1 MASIVAYTEIRQAS
15 ITAPSRF
22 VLAEARRIADDLG
35 ATVYALLALGP
46 TTPEGLAALAGEVG
60 TAGADRILCCT
71 DEALA
76 GPSSDATHGP
86 LLIAV
91 AERLRPA
98 LVLFPEGEAGLA
110 LGRPLAERMGAA
122 FLPCSALE
130 VQAAI
135 GLEPAQV
142 LVRCPDDDHLLP
154 RAVSLREIGRP
165 VVATLLNGTAP
176 PALGEP
182 ASEMEM
188 LSYPTPTPP
197 PPRG

>member
-46 TTPEGLAALAGEVG
+46 TTPEGLAALAGKVG

-76 GPSSDATHGP
+76 GPSSDATHGR
-86 LLIAV
+86 LLVAV

-98 LVLFPEGEAGLA
+98 LVLFPEGEAGPA

-188 LSYPTPTPP
+188 LSYTTPTPP

>member
-46 TTPEGLAALAGEVG
+46 TTSEGLAALAGAVG

-86 LLIAV
+86 LLVAV

-98 LVLFPEGEAGLA
+98 LALFPEGETGPA
-110 LGRPLAERMGAA
+110 LGRPLAERIGAA
-122 FLPCSALE
+122 FLPDSSLEILPATDSA
-130 VQAAI
+130 
-135 GLEPAQV
+135 PAQV
-142 LVRCPDDDHLLP
+142 VVRCSEHDQGD
-154 RAVSLREIGRP
+154 RRSVRLRESERP
-165 VVATLLNGTAP
+165 VIAALRAGTAP

-182 ASEMEM
+182 ASDMEM
-188 LSYPTPTPP
+188 LSYPV
-197 PPRG
+197 

>member
-122 FLPCSALE
+122 FLPDSSLE
-130 VQAAI
+130 VLPATDS
-135 GLEPAQV
+135 EPAEVVVHCSEHDQAHGRS
-142 LVRCPDDDHLLP
+142 VR
-154 RAVSLREIGRP
+154 LRESERP
-165 VVATLLNGTAP
+165 VIAALTAGTAP
-176 PALGEP
+176 PALGDP
-182 ASEMEM
+182 ASDMEM
-188 LSYPTPTPP
+188 LNSPASTPP